1 MSKTIKV
8 AAEDIKKEI
17 DQFVI
22 EKPFETLTMAKIGR
36 YMRSKGYDI
45 ENYTLGRREG
55 IKEYIEHKNS
65 ISKEETLYTVS
76 AYRPLDIN
84 EFFLQSPE
92 NQRKALGKRERYYSD
107 ITTSAAIIFEKN
119 SQLEKQIE
127 HYKNENKELKIKL
140 KEKNDLSK
148 ITADNKLIKANRV
161 LKNIIKECI
170 DSKIADELLI
180 REGIIDNKEAS
191 LDIEILDKHI
201 ISANTDVPSFVG
213 NTFDVLMGALDTE
226 ENSDL

>member
-1 MSKTIKV
+1 M
-8 AAEDIKKEI
+8 
-17 DQFVI
+17 
-22 EKPFETLTMAKIGR
+22 
-36 YMRSKGYDI
+36 
-45 ENYTLGRREG
+45 
-55 IKEYIEHKNS
+55 
-65 ISKEETLYTVS
+65 
-76 AYRPLDIN
+76 
-84 EFFLQSPE
+84 
-92 NQRKALGKRERYYSD
+92 
-107 ITTSAAIIFEKN
+107 
-119 SQLEKQIE
+119 
-127 HYKNENKELKIKL
+127 KIKL